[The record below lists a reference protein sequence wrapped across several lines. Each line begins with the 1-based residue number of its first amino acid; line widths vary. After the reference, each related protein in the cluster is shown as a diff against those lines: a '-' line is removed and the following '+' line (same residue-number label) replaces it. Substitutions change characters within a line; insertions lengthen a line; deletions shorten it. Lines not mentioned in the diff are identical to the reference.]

1 MGKNVL
7 RNVILSPFKL
17 IAFWKVSENSLGI
30 LESIHHNRMHVYIF
44 T

>member
-7 RNVILSPFKL
+7 RNVIWSQFKL
-17 IAFWKVSENSLGI
+17 IAFWKVSENPLGI
-30 LESIHHNRMHVYIF
+30 LESIPRNKMNWYIF